1 MISAINSENDYKAV
15 LSEIEQL
22 IDLPARAGTP
32 EGDRLNLLTLLVRDY
47 EQKQAE
53 VPLPDPIEAVKFR
66 MEQMNLTARDL
77 VPLIG
82 SRSKVSEVLSRKRPL
97 TLSMI
102 RALHKGLG
110 VPAKALLQEQL
121 FADQGDEGIEW
132 ERFPIREMVARGW
145 IKDKIHDVRRQAK
158 DVMKRFLIPLGAD
171 WSPVAL
177 YKQSQYVRSARQMD
191 PYALAAWKAR
201 VCIRALEN
209 PPAVEFKPDVI
220 THDFMHELAHLSILG
235 DGPRHV
241 KEYLL
246 RVGISFVVEAHL
258 PETYLDGAA
267 ILVKDNIPVV
277 ALTIRHDRID
287 NFWFVLMHELAH
299 VSRHLTSGPF
309 VFYDDLD
316 VEDPENAQERE
327 ADQLAGEAL
336 IPETEWIRSPAR
348 NLRTAEAVNH
358 LANRL
363 RIHPAIVAGRIRHHY
378 KSYRVL
384 NRLVGHGEVRSVF
397 GDVMENAE
405 K

>member
-1 MISAINSENDYKAV
+1 MISAINSEKDYKVV

-32 EGDRLNLLTLLVRDY
+32 EGDRLNVLTLLAQDY

-53 VPLPDPIEAVKFR
+53 VAAPDPIEAIKFR
-66 MEQMNLTARDL
+66 MEQMNLTPRDL

-82 SRSKVSEVLSRKRPL
+82 SRSKVSEVLARKRPL

-102 RALHKGLG
+102 RSLHKGLG
-110 VPAKALLQEQL
+110 VPAKALLREQL
-121 FADQGDEGIEW
+121 FSDNRDEEVEW

-145 IKDKIHDVRRQAK
+145 IKAKVHDVRRQAR
-158 DVMKRFLIPLGAD
+158 DLMKQFLAPLGAD
-171 WSPVAL
+171 WAPVAL

-201 VCIRALEN
+201 VCLRALES
-209 PPAVEFKPDVI
+209 PPAVEFRPDVI
-220 THDFMHELAHLSILG
+220 THAFMHELAHLSILN

-241 KEYLL
+241 REYLL
-246 RVGISFVVEAHL
+246 KVGICFVAEAHL

-267 ILVKDNIPVV
+267 ILIRGELPVV

-299 VSRHLTSGPF
+299 VSRHLSIETST
-309 VFYDDLD
+309 FYDDLD
-316 VEDPENAQERE
+316 VEDSVNSQEHE
-327 ADQLAGEAL
+327 ADEIAGEAL
-336 IPETEWIRSPAR
+336 IPEEQWIRSPAR
-348 NLRTAEAVNH
+348 NLRTPEAVYH

-384 NRLVGHGEVRSVF
+384 NRLVGHGEVRSALSDLM
-397 GDVMENAE
+397 GSPER
-405 K
+405 